1 MENAASL
8 CFEHQKKIRS
18 NEESINY
25 VEHEVKSIP
34 ETSFKSRIEKL
45 MSFLYHVA
53 ERASALAEQVTI

>member
-8 CFEHQKKIRS
+8 CSEHQKIS
-18 NEESINY
+18 SYEESINY

-34 ETSFKSRIEKL
+34 ETFFKSRIEKL

-53 ERASALAEQVTI
+53 ESFCFS